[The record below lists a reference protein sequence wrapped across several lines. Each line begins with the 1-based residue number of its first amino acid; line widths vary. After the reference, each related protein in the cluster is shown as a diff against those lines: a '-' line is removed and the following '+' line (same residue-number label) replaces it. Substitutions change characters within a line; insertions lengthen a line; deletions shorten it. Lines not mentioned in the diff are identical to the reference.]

1 MDPILQLEQQI
12 AEYLHQNRKKIFGS
26 SMRQVT
32 PTINSIQLAV
42 ASNHHQQ
49 TAYFRTTKWT
59 EKLQCSSAALLLWNP

>member
-49 TAYFRTTKWT
+49 TAYFRTTK
-59 EKLQCSSAALLLWNP
+59 